1 MYKRDEV
8 VEEEHLDWDKKTK
21 ETIQEKDVKVTL
33 SSEAKHENL
42 VLNEES
48 KVENKSDIQ
57 NNVMTFFMKY
67 EYLSLGLIILILPYL
82 VGLLFNFVLFYI
94 YSGIT
99 LDKVFNIE
107 KKQNIFELWSIGAY
121 TFVTLGII
129 WILLKTL
136 KDSR

>member
-1 MYKRDEV
+1 MYKRKEV
-8 VEEEHLDWDKKTK
+8 VEEEHLEWDKKTK
-21 ETIQEKDVKVTL
+21 ETIQEKNVEVTL
-33 SSEAKHENL
+33 PPKVKHKEL
-42 VLNEES
+42 LIDEES
-48 KVENKSDIQ
+48 SFENKSDKQ
-57 NNVMTFFMKY
+57 SNVITFFYKY
-67 EYLSLGLIILILPYL
+67 EYLSIGLIILILPYL

-107 KKQNIFELWSIGAY
+107 KKHNIFELWSIGAY